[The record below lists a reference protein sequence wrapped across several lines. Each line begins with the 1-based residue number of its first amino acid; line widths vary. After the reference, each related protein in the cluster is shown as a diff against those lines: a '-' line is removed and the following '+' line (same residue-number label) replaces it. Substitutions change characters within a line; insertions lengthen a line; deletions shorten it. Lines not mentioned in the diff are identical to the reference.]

1 MVGYAHARN
10 AERQTEGLRPDLSF
24 LAGGLH
30 LPWVTMVFLTGFII
44 EAMLAGRLWLQ
55 LNNED
60 ADATGLKAILISAT
74 DLLVAPFRGYES
86 TVLTERSSGVFE
98 FSTLVAVEAYLIGTL
113 AIVLGIVAIRFMSF
127 MTEQAVEIRKRHE
140 LRARTR
146 ITLQRRVP
154 VSVHDADAET
164 PAPAP
169 TIAATPAPESVATR
183 GPEPAPALSG
193 TLVASSLTASTVPQP
208 AEVTQ

>member
-1 MVGYAHARN
+1 MVGYAHARKSEGPT
-10 AERQTEGLRPDLSF
+10 ERLRFDLSF

-30 LPWVTMVFLTGFII
+30 LPWVTIVFLPGFLI

-60 ADATGLKAILISAT
+60 ADATGLKALLVSVT
-74 DLLVAPFRGYES
+74 DLLVSPFNGYES

-113 AIVLGIVAIRFMSF
+113 AIVVAIVAIRFMSF
-127 MTEQAVEIRKRHE
+127 FTEQAVAVRKRQE

-146 ITLQRRVP
+146 IKLQPRTPVP
-154 VSVHDADAET
+154 VHDTSALMPV
-164 PAPAP
+164 PAQV
-169 TIAATPAPESVATR
+169 ISATPAPEVAAT
-183 GPEPAPALSG
+183 GPTPAAALSSP
-193 TLVASSLTASTVPQP
+193 LVAPGLSASAAPQH
-208 AEVTQ
+208 AEVSQ